1 MNGRMH
7 VGAQYVGGEEIEP
20 WPRQPGS
27 LTRQLPTLGRQKT
40 FERENLKVPN
50 LEPEVEF
57 FVETFSHELAKHLDF
72 TVRRSVANLPRT
84 PLRPFHQLL
93 LLERS
98 TALPKPC
105 SRHAN
110 FTIRACLLAQG
121 WQSTSI
127 VSILNKRRCC
137 WVLQLRP
144 RSDPGRLVLPSSKP
158 LAGAR
163 TLMDRAQ
170 RVLHL

>member
-1 MNGRMH
+1 MSMFSAA
-7 VGAQYVGGEEIEP
+7 V
-20 WPRQPGS
+20 
-27 LTRQLPTLGRQKT
+27 PTPGRQ
-40 FERENLKVPN
+40 ENLRRENLKVPS
-50 LEPEVEF
+50 LEPQIEF
-57 FVETFSHELAKHLDF
+57 FVETFSHELAKYLDF
-72 TVRRSVANLPRT
+72 TVRHSVANLPRT

-93 LLERS
+93 LLQRS

-110 FTIRACLLAQG
+110 FTIHSCLLAQG

-127 VSILNKRRCC
+127 VSILNKRSCC
-137 WVLQLRP
+137 WMLQLHP
-144 RSDPGRLVLPSSKP
+144 RSDFGRLMLLAREP

-163 TLMDRAQ
+163 ARRAVAR

>member
-1 MNGRMH
+1 M
-7 VGAQYVGGEEIEP
+7 P
-20 WPRQPGS
+20 
-27 LTRQLPTLGRQKT
+27 K
-40 FERENLKVPN
+40 

-57 FVETFSHELAKHLDF
+57 SVATFAHELAKYLNF
-72 TVRRSVANLPRT
+72 TVRRQGAVLPRT

-110 FTIRACLLAQG
+110 FTICSCLLAQG

-127 VSILNKRRCC
+127 VSILNKRSCC

-144 RSDPGRLVLPSSKP
+144 RSDFGRLMLLVPEP

-163 TLMDRAQ
+163 ARRVLAQ
-170 RVLHL
+170 RALHL

>member
-1 MNGRMH
+1 
-7 VGAQYVGGEEIEP
+7 
-20 WPRQPGS
+20 
-27 LTRQLPTLGRQKT
+27 
-40 FERENLKVPN
+40 VPK

-57 FVETFSHELAKHLDF
+57 SVATFAHELAKYLNF
-72 TVRRSVANLPRT
+72 TVRRPGAVLPRT

-127 VSILNKRRCC
+127 VSIMNKRSCC

-144 RSDPGRLVLPSSKP
+144 RSDFGRLMLLVPEL

-163 TLMDRAQ
+163 ARRALA
-170 RVLHL
+170 RRALHL

>member
-1 MNGRMH
+1 MSMFSAA
-7 VGAQYVGGEEIEP
+7 V
-20 WPRQPGS
+20 
-27 LTRQLPTLGRQKT
+27 PTPGRQ
-40 FERENLKVPN
+40 ENLRRENLKVPN
-50 LEPEVEF
+50 LEPQIKF
-57 FVETFSHELAKHLDF
+57 FVGTFSHELAKALDF

-127 VSILNKRRCC
+127 VSIMNKRSCC

-144 RSDPGRLVLPSSKP
+144 RSDFGRLMLLVPEL

-163 TLMDRAQ
+163 ARRALA
-170 RVLHL
+170 RRALHL

>member
-1 MNGRMH
+1 M
-7 VGAQYVGGEEIEP
+7 
-20 WPRQPGS
+20 
-27 LTRQLPTLGRQKT
+27 
-40 FERENLKVPN
+40 PN

-57 FVETFSHELAKHLDF
+57 FVETFSHELGKYLNF

-84 PLRPFHQLL
+84 PLRPLHQLL
-93 LLERS
+93 LLERA

-105 SRHAN
+105 SPHAN
-110 FTIRACLLAQG
+110 FTICSCLLAQG

-127 VSILNKRRCC
+127 VSILNKRSCC
-137 WVLQLRP
+137 WMLQLRP
-144 RSDPGRLVLPSSKP
+144 PSDFGRLMLLVPEP

-163 TLMDRAQ
+163 ARRVLAR